1 MTRLLTDSF
10 RFCQLKIL
18 PSISPTDVQSVVPE
32 CPGPGARAGLALS
45 EILRQVAGSD
55 HHPGLR
61 QGVVAQPELPDDPPV
76 VAIVLGLIHVL
87 PIEIRLEA
95 AIEKLD
101 LAELLAVKEESI
113 VFISEKF
120 WTELSFSRGILEMIC
135 L

>member
-1 MTRLLTDSF
+1 MTDSF
-10 RFCQLKIL
+10 RFCQLKIS
-18 PSISPTDVQSVVPE
+18 PTISPTDVQSVHPE
-32 CPGPGARAGLALS
+32 CPGPGANTGLALS
-45 EILRQVAGSD
+45 EILRQASRSD

-76 VAIVLGLIHVL
+76 VAIVLGLLHVL

-113 VFISEKF
+113 IFISEKF
-120 WTELSFSRGILEMIC
+120 WTNC
-135 L
+135 LH